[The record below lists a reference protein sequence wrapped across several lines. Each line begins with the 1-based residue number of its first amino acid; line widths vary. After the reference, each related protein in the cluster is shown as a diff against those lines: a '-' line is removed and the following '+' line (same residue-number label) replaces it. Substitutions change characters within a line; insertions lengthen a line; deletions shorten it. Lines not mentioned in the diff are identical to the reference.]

1 MIVKFSPSVDAT
13 VEPRHQNQS
22 DTYLS
27 FFFYKIQFFICKKTK
42 STPNV
47 KCLNTSSK
55 TKTFKSGTIW
65 SKSIDKLQSSIF
77 GICQAENIKGE
88 RQLHGHS
95 WPYYKNDC
103 SCWSVASSLLIAVSC
118 FFAVFHLNL
127 IVSTPEAKS
136 ELRSCLFKL
145 KWHKLL
151 VCAATARST
160 GMPTIVS
167 DVCESLH
174 QGQSTITV
182 YKRCRASETRANTSV
197 STALF
202 KTHLR
207 LAVYSVCPFAPKKA
221 EYAER

>member
-136 ELRSCLFKL
+136 LNY
-145 KWHKLL
+145 
-151 VCAATARST
+151 A
-160 GMPTIVS
+160 
-167 DVCESLH
+167 
-174 QGQSTITV
+174 
-182 YKRCRASETRANTSV
+182 
-197 STALF
+197 
-202 KTHLR
+202 
-207 LAVYSVCPFAPKKA
+207 AVYSSLNDTSCLCARPLLAPLVCRPLLAMFVSHSIKA
-221 EYAER
+221 RVQLQCINAVEQVKRVQTRVFQPRFSKPSQTCCLFCVPVCA